1 MYLFFLSVKIINPFS
16 EYLTAGY
23 SIFALLVVDFIIMY
37 SEVITGV
44 QLGGNEFANGKARHG
59 CWLEMDVDEDV
70 DGDVDKDVGM
80 RMGNGHD
87 DADDEDYEDDDGE
100 CDPRW
105 NGFLMCSMRR

>member
-80 RMGNGHD
+80 WMGMMMRMT
-87 DADDEDYEDDDGE
+87 
-100 CDPRW
+100 RT
-105 NGFLMCSMRR
+105 MSMRMTTESVIRGGMVS